1 MPPTGDTERKLG
13 QAQTSGE
20 GSPGEK
26 KKALVLK
33 PHIYSKK
40 KGIPHPYSPTLRLLF
55 ILMKSGQKLAP
66 LGWGFDRTAFEAY

>member
-1 MPPTGDTERKLG
+1 MGL
-13 QAQTSGE
+13 
-20 GSPGEK
+20 
-26 KKALVLK
+26 
-33 PHIYSKK
+33 KK